1 MRGDD
6 LPPFRPGETG
16 FPVRHQGELL
26 GAISVSVPAGEPL
39 GPTQRKLLTDVAA
52 QAGLVLRNVALL
64 EDLRASRKRIV
75 TAQDE
80 RARELER
87 NIHDGAQQQ
96 LVALAVRLRVA
107 QGLVSS
113 DPVRAETMLGE
124 LQGETTAALED
135 LRDLA
140 RGIYPPLLADK
151 GLPAAIEAQARK
163 ASVPTSVAADGIGRY
178 PQDVESAVYFCMLEA
193 LNNVAKYANAAT
205 AEIRLSQENGVLSF
219 SVLDDGRGF
228 DTAVAGTG
236 TGLQGMADRIDAV
249 GGELSVE
256 STPGRGT
263 TVAGRIPVGVAG

>member
-1 MRGDD
+1 VSQS
-6 LPPFRPGETG
+6 ET
-16 FPVRHQGELL
+16 R
-26 GAISVSVPAGEPL
+26 
-39 GPTQRKLLTDVAA
+39 
-52 QAGLVLRNVALL
+52 
-64 EDLRASRKRIV
+64 
-75 TAQDE
+75 
-80 RARELER
+80 
-87 NIHDGAQQQ
+87 
-96 LVALAVRLRVA
+96 
-107 QGLVSS
+107 
-113 DPVRAETMLGE
+113 
-124 LQGETTAALED
+124 AALED

-178 PQDVESAVYFCMLEA
+178 PQGVESAVYFCTLEA
-193 LNNVAKYANAAT
+193 LNNVAKYADAAT

-228 DTAVAGTG
+228 DTTIASTG

-256 STPGRGT
+256 SAPGRGT